1 MPIRVAVVDL
11 PQMMSEIVKDIL
23 DLAADV
29 ALLDASDWEDADVV
43 ILAAENEELPA
54 RGRTQLARRPV
65 AKVLTIDRPGRSA
78 YLYELRPHRT
88 PLGEVSAETLLAAIG
103 AQEEADAV

>member
-1 MPIRVAVVDL
+1 MPVRVAVVDL

-23 DLAADV
+23 DQAPDV
-29 ALLDASDWEDADVV
+29 AVLPASDWDDADVV

-54 RGRTQLARRPV
+54 TGRTQLARHPA
-65 AKVLTIDRPGRSA
+65 AKVLTIDRHGRDA

-88 PLGEVSAETLLAAIG
+88 PLGEVSAGTLLAAIG
-103 AQEEADAV
+103 AVEKNGG